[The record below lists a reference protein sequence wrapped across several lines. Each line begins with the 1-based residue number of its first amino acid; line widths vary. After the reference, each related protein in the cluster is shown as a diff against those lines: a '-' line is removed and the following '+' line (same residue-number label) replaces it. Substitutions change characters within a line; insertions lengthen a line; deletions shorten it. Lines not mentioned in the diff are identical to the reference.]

1 MIGESL
7 SHFKIIEKLGQ
18 GGMGVVY
25 RGVDLNLDRP
35 VAIKVLPPEVQQ
47 HEDSVARF
55 LREAKTAS
63 KLQHPSI
70 TTIYEFGVQD
80 DLRYLVMEYVEGKT
94 LKQILKESGPLPTRQ
109 MVDIAMQMADALS
122 LAGEKGIIHR
132 DIKSENIML
141 TDRGQVKILDFGL
154 AKLMEKTS
162 PLAPDHFQT
171 TDGSVRGTITHMSPE
186 QALGAEVDVR
196 TDIYSSGVVMFEM
209 ATGRIPFSGSSANV
223 VLAKIMNQPAPAVSE
238 MNPDVSPSL
247 EKVIRKCLEKNRE
260 QRYQNAE
267 NLLLDL
273 KAIKQGL
280 EKSNAWSSTV
290 VMQAVKPISQI
301 ENLKELI
308 PGGAPPVIGG
318 VPSPVS
324 ATAPVSTPTSES
336 GGAEPTTGSLRGLD
350 TTSIRRALIQ
360 QQKEVS
366 RPLKIAVKVA
376 MALSRVLR
384 RAIGLSGGVYSF
396 ACIALFAM
404 SLLTIDQL
412 RNLEGAVPWLRDT
425 LGPGL
430 ELAGSLVPFPLIFGN
445 SDFLPVA
452 LGIGVYVFQLTVC
465 TGLEQMEGLL
475 SKIIERKPTA
485 AQQAIQLPQQ
495 RLITPASASR
505 MSLLREYAVA
515 KRMLSEAQR
524 EMAFLAADVVGS
536 TKMKLG
542 EEKITIEHAF
552 AEYKKFLDRIFR
564 ECRVY
569 KVAWTPDGVMAC
581 FPSVNDAAT
590 AGRKII
596 TDLEWFNRD
605 VHQLRTKFH
614 VRCGL
619 NAGVVLIP
627 EEKPLEE
634 ISDHTIDVAGHLQKE
649 AESDALWVS
658 EDVHS
663 RLADKSG
670 FTKLDVQ
677 VDGHQVFAWQRL
689 H

>member
-47 HEDSVARF
+47 DEDSVARF

-70 TTIYEFGVQD
+70 TTIYEFGVKD
-80 DLRYLVMEYVEGKT
+80 DLRYLVMEYIEGQT
-94 LKQILKESGPLPTRQ
+94 LKQILKSGPLPTRQ
-109 MVDIAMQMADALS
+109 MVDIAMQMADALG
-122 LAGEKGIIHR
+122 LAGEKGVIHR

-154 AKLMEKTS
+154 AKLMEKES
-162 PLAPDHFQT
+162 RVASDNFQT

-196 TDIYSSGVVMFEM
+196 TDIYSAGVVMFEM
-209 ATGRIPFSGSSANV
+209 ATGKIPFSGSSANV

-238 MNPDVSPSL
+238 LNPDVSPSL

-260 QRYQNAE
+260 QRYQNAG

-273 KAIKQGL
+273 KSIKEGL
-280 EKSNAWSSTV
+280 DKSTGWSSTV

-301 ENLKELI
+301 ENLKDLI
-308 PGGAPPVIGG
+308 PGGAPPAMGG
-318 VPSPVS
+318 SHSPVS
-324 ATAPVSTPTSES
+324 ATSPTPTSQTGSSET
-336 GGAEPTTGSLRGLD
+336 TTGALRGLD
-350 TTSIRRALIQ
+350 TTTIRRALIQ
-360 QQKEVS
+360 EQKEVS
-366 RPLKIAVKVA
+366 RPVKITVKVA
-376 MALSRVLR
+376 MALSRVFR

-396 ACIALFAM
+396 ACVALFAM
-404 SLLTIDQL
+404 SLLTTDQL
-412 RNLEGAVPWLRDT
+412 RNLQGVVPWLRDA

-430 ELAGSLVPFPLIFGN
+430 DLAGSLIPFPLIFGN
-445 SDFLPVA
+445 SDFLPLA
-452 LGIGVYVFQLTVC
+452 LGIGVYVFQLSVC
-465 TGLEQMEGLL
+465 TGLERLEAQL

-485 AQQAIQLPQQ
+485 AQEAIRLPQQ

-552 AEYKKFLDRIFR
+552 AEYKKFLERIFR

-581 FPSVNDAAT
+581 FPSVDDAAN

-605 VHQLRTKFH
+605 VHQLRIKFH

-619 NAGVVLIP
+619 NAGTVLIP

-658 EDVHS
+658 EDVHA
-663 RLADKSG
+663 RLSDTNG
-670 FTKLDVQ
+670 FTRLDLQ
-677 VDGHQVFAWQRL
+677 VDGHQVFAWRKL

>member
-7 SHFKIIEKLGQ
+7 SHFKIIGKLGQ

-35 VAIKVLPPEVQQ
+35 VAIKVLPAEVQQ
-47 HEDSVARF
+47 DEDSVARF

-63 KLQHPSI
+63 KLQHPAI

-94 LKQILKESGPLPTRQ
+94 LKQILKEGGPLPTRQ
-109 MVDIAMQMADALS
+109 VVDIAMQMADALS
-122 LAGEKGIIHR
+122 LAGEKGVIHR

-154 AKLMEKTS
+154 AKLMEKTGPVAS
-162 PLAPDHFQT
+162 DNFQT

-196 TDIYSSGVVMFEM
+196 TDIYSAGVVMFEM

-238 MNPDVSPSL
+238 LNPEVSPAI

-260 QRYQNAE
+260 QRYQNAG

-280 EKSNAWSSTV
+280 EKENAWSSTV
-290 VMQAVKPISQI
+290 VIQSVKPLSQI

-308 PGGAPPVIGG
+308 PAAPPPVLSSGP
-318 VPSPVS
+318 VPVS
-324 ATAPVSTPTSES
+324 GTAPTSASTSQS
-336 GGAEPTTGSLRGLD
+336 GSAETGSGALRGID
-350 TTSIRRALIQ
+350 TTAIRRALIQ
-360 QQKEVS
+360 EQKEVP
-366 RPLKIAVKVA
+366 RAVKITVKVA
-376 MALSRVLR
+376 MALSRVFR
-384 RAIGLSGGVYSF
+384 RAIGLAGGVYAF
-396 ACIALFAM
+396 GCVALFVM
-404 SLLTIDQL
+404 SLLNTDQL
-412 RNLEGAVPWLRDT
+412 RNLEGAIPWLRDA

-430 ELAGSLVPFPLIFGN
+430 ELAASLAPFPLMFGN
-445 SDFLPVA
+445 SDFLPLA
-452 LGIGVYVFQLTVC
+452 LGIGVYVLQLVVC
-465 TGLEQMEGLL
+465 SGLERLEGLL
-475 SKIIERKPTA
+475 KKIIDRKPTI

-564 ECRVY
+564 ECRVH

-581 FPSVNDAAT
+581 FPSVDDAAN

-619 NAGVVLIP
+619 NSGVVLIP

-634 ISDHTIDVAGHLQKE
+634 ISDHTIDVAGHLQKD
-649 AESDALWVS
+649 AGSDTLWIS
-658 EDVHS
+658 EDAHA
-663 RLADKSG
+663 RLSDKTG
-670 FTKLDVQ
+670 FTKLDIQ
-677 VDGHQVFAWQRL
+677 IDGHQVFAWSKL